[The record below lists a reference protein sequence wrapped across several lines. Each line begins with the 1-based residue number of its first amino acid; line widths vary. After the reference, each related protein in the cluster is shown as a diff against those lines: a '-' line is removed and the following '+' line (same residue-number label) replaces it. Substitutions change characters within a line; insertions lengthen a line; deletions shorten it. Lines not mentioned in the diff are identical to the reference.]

1 MYWLFYSDIT
11 YIVLVLPMVI
21 LSLWAQIKVKSTYN
35 KFSTVYSRS
44 GMTAEM
50 AVRKILDSNGLF
62 NVGITRVPGE
72 LTDHYD
78 PRTNTIALS
87 DSVYGST
94 SVAAIGVAAHEAGHA
109 IQHAVGYT
117 PIKIRTSMV
126 PVTNIGSTL
135 SMPLVIIGL
144 ILGNYYLAMVGVIF
158 FSLTTV
164 FQLVTLP
171 TEFDASRRAV
181 KALSGYGYMNDEE
194 LKGTKKVLSAAAMTY
209 LAALFVSIMS
219 LLRLLLIVGGGR
231 RRD

>member
-1 MYWLFYSDIT
+1 MFWIDWP
-11 YIVLVLPMVI
+11 YIVLVVPMLI
-21 LSLWAQIKVKSTYN
+21 ISLWAQIKVKTTYH
-35 KFSTVYSRS
+35 KYSTVHSRS
-44 GMTAEM
+44 GMTAEV

-109 IQHAVGYT
+109 IQHAVGYG
-117 PIKIRTSMV
+117 PIKLRTALI
-126 PVTNIGSTL
+126 PVTNIGSHL
-135 SMPLVIIGL
+135 SMPLFIIGL
-144 ILGNYYLAMVGVIF
+144 LMANEYLAYAGIIL
-158 FSLTTV
+158 FSLTVV

-171 TEFDASRRAV
+171 TEFNASRRAV
-181 KALSGYGYMNDEE
+181 KALGGYGYMNDEE

-209 LAALFVSIMS
+209 LAALFVALAS
-219 LLRLLLIVGGGR
+219 LLRLLLIINGGR

>member
-1 MYWLFYSDIT
+1 MFWIDWP
-11 YIVLVLPMVI
+11 YIVLVVPMLIV
-21 LSLWAQIKVKSTYN
+21 SLWAQIKVKTTYQ
-35 KFSTVYSRS
+35 KYSTVHSRS
-44 GMTAEM
+44 GMTAEV

-109 IQHAVGYT
+109 IQHAVGYG
-117 PIKIRTSMV
+117 PIKIRTAIV
-126 PVTNIGSTL
+126 PVTNIGSRL
-135 SMPLVIIGL
+135 AMPLFIIGML
-144 ILGNYYLAMVGVIF
+144 LANEYLAYAGIIL
-158 FSLTTV
+158 FSLTVV

-171 TEFDASRRAV
+171 TEFNASRRAV
-181 KALSGYGYMNDEE
+181 KALGGYGYMNDEE

-209 LAALFVSIMS
+209 LAALFVALAS
-219 LLRLLLIVGGGR
+219 LLRLLLIVSGGR

>member
-21 LSLWAQIKVKSTYN
+21 LSIWAQVKVKSTYN
-35 KFSTVYSRS
+35 KYSTVYSRS

-50 AVRKILDSNGLF
+50 AVRKILDTNGLF
-62 NVGITRVPGE
+62 HVGITRVPGE
-72 LTDHYD
+72 LTDHFD

-109 IQHAVGYT
+109 IQHAVGYV
-117 PIKIRTSMV
+117 PIKIRSSMV
-126 PVTNIGSTL
+126 PVTNFGSTL
-135 SMPLVIIGL
+135 SMPLIIIGL
-144 ILGNYYLAMVGVIF
+144 IVGNYYLALAGVIL

-171 TEFDASRRAV
+171 TEFDASRRAMKGIADAGV
-181 KALSGYGYMNDEE
+181 LDRDEAASAR
-194 LKGTKKVLSAAAMTY
+194 KVLTAAAMTY
-209 LAALFVSIMS
+209 VAALAVSIMQ
-219 LLRLLLIVGGGR
+219 LLRLLIIVAGAR

>member
-1 MYWLFYSDIT
+1 MWIDWP
-11 YIVLVLPMVI
+11 YIVLVVPMLIV
-21 LSLWAQIKVKSTYN
+21 SLWAQIKVKTTYQ
-35 KFSTVYSRS
+35 KYSTVYSRS
-44 GMTAEM
+44 GMTAEV

-87 DSVYGST
+87 DSVYGSS

-109 IQHAVGYT
+109 IQHAVGYG
-117 PIKIRTSMV
+117 PIKLRTALV
-126 PVTNIGSTL
+126 PVTNIGSRL
-135 SMPLVIIGL
+135 AMPLFIIGL
-144 ILGNYYLAMVGVIF
+144 LLANQALAYAGIIL
-158 FSLTTV
+158 FSLTVV

-171 TEFDASRRAV
+171 TEFDASHRAV
-181 KALSGYGYMNDEE
+181 KALGGYGYMNDDE

-209 LAALFVSIMS
+209 LAALFVALAS
-219 LLRLLLIVGGGR
+219 LLRLLIIVGGGR

>member
-1 MYWLFYSDIT
+1 
-11 YIVLVLPMVI
+11 MVI

>member
-1 MYWLFYSDIT
+1 MLIIS
-11 YIVLVLPMVI
+11 M
-21 LSLWAQIKVKSTYN
+21 WAQIKVNSTY
-35 KFSTVYSRS
+35 KKYSKVYSRA
-44 GMTAEM
+44 GMTAEV

-78 PRTNTIALS
+78 PRSNTIALS

-109 IQHAVGYT
+109 IQHAVGYG
-117 PIKIRTSMV
+117 PIKLRTALV
-126 PVTNIGSTL
+126 PVTNFGSRL
-135 SMPLVIIGL
+135 AMPLFIIGL
-144 ILGNYYLAMVGVIF
+144 LLANQPLAYAGIIL
-158 FSLTTV
+158 FSLTVV

-171 TEFDASRRAV
+171 TEFNASRRAV
-181 KALSGYGYMNDEE
+181 KALGGYGYMNDEE

-209 LAALFVSIMS
+209 LAALFVALAS
-219 LLRLLLIVGGGR
+219 LLRLIIIAGGGR

>member
-1 MYWLFYSDIT
+1 ML
-11 YIVLVLPMVI
+11 IV
-21 LSLWAQIKVKSTYN
+21 SLWAQIKVKTTYQ
-35 KFSTVYSRS
+35 KYSTVHSRS
-44 GMTAEM
+44 GMTAEV

-109 IQHAVGYT
+109 IQHAVGYG
-117 PIKIRTSMV
+117 PIKLRTALV
-126 PVTNIGSTL
+126 PVTNIGSRL
-135 SMPLVIIGL
+135 SMPLFIIG
-144 ILGNYYLAMVGVIF
+144 ILLANEYLAYAGIIL
-158 FSLTTV
+158 FSLTVV

-171 TEFDASRRAV
+171 TEFNASRRAV
-181 KALSGYGYMNDEE
+181 KALGGYGYMNDDE

-209 LAALFVSIMS
+209 LAALFVALAS
-219 LLRLLLIVGGGR
+219 LLRLLLIVSGGR

>member
-1 MYWLFYSDIT
+1 MWIDWP
-11 YIVLVLPMVI
+11 YIVLVVPMLIV
-21 LSLWAQIKVKSTYN
+21 SLWAQIKVKTTYQ
-35 KFSTVYSRS
+35 KYSTVHSRS
-44 GMTAEM
+44 GMTAEV

-109 IQHAVGYT
+109 IQHAVGYG
-117 PIKIRTSMV
+117 PIKLRTALV
-126 PVTNIGSTL
+126 PVTNIGSHL
-135 SMPLVIIGL
+135 SMPLFIIG
-144 ILGNYYLAMVGVIF
+144 ILLANEYLAYAGIIL
-158 FSLTTV
+158 FSLTVV

-171 TEFDASRRAV
+171 TEFNASRRAV
-181 KALSGYGYMNDEE
+181 KALGGYGYMNDDE

-209 LAALFVSIMS
+209 LAALFVALAS
-219 LLRLLLIVGGGR
+219 LLRLLLIVSGGR

>member
-1 MYWLFYSDIT
+1 MFIDWP
-11 YIVLVLPMVI
+11 YIVLVVPMLI
-21 LSLWAQIKVKSTYN
+21 ISMWAQIKVNSTY
-35 KFSTVYSRS
+35 KKYSKVYSRA
-44 GMTAEM
+44 GMTAEV

-78 PRTNTIALS
+78 PRSNTIALS

-109 IQHAVGYT
+109 IQHAVGYG
-117 PIKIRTSMV
+117 PIKLRTALV
-126 PVTNIGSTL
+126 PVTNFGSRL
-135 SMPLVIIGL
+135 AMPLFIIGL
-144 ILGNYYLAMVGVIF
+144 LLANQPLAYAGIIL
-158 FSLTTV
+158 FSLTVV

-171 TEFDASRRAV
+171 TEFNASRRAV
-181 KALSGYGYMNDEE
+181 KALGGYGYMNDEE

-209 LAALFVSIMS
+209 LAALFVALAS
-219 LLRLLLIVGGGR
+219 LLRLIIIAGGGR

>member
-1 MYWLFYSDIT
+1 MWIDWP
-11 YIVLVLPMVI
+11 YIVLVVPMLIV
-21 LSLWAQIKVKSTYN
+21 SLWAQIKVKTTYQ
-35 KFSTVYSRS
+35 KYSTVHSRS
-44 GMTAEM
+44 GMTAEV

-109 IQHAVGYT
+109 IQHAVGYG
-117 PIKIRTSMV
+117 PIKLRTALV
-126 PVTNIGSTL
+126 PVTNIGSRL
-135 SMPLVIIGL
+135 SMPLFIIG
-144 ILGNYYLAMVGVIF
+144 ILLANEYLAYAGIIL
-158 FSLTTV
+158 FSLTVV

-171 TEFDASRRAV
+171 TEFNASRRAV
-181 KALSGYGYMNDEE
+181 KALGGYGYMNDDE

-209 LAALFVSIMS
+209 LAALFVALAS
-219 LLRLLLIVGGGR
+219 LLRLLLIVSGGR